1 MFFFQNSLR
10 GYKVKDKIEIEYQV
24 PLAQSFLYKV
34 ELQDGI
40 KVFFF
45 KDRCAVTNPIMSP
58 SKGLRIVFALY
69 VKDQVPLKYIPFIVF
84 LASEEGKNYFCPNGK
99 KYPLKSS
106 SFKDILEA
114 KLEYLT
120 NDD

>member
-1 MFFFQNSLR
+1 M
-10 GYKVKDKIEIEYQV
+10 
-24 PLAQSFLYKV
+24 
-34 ELQDGI
+34 
-40 KVFFF
+40 FFF

-84 LASEEGKNYFCPNGK
+84 LASEEGKIIFVRMGK